1 MQSNLL
7 LSLKSSLK
15 SWSVFLS
22 WSRKT
27 PFAMAFGIGPPDKMQ
42 KKIYKQSE
50 KNNMNDKITKHN
62 FYISYHIYLIALI
75 KLMINN
81 D

>member
-1 MQSNLL
+1 
-7 LSLKSSLK
+7 
-15 SWSVFLS
+15 
-22 WSRKT
+22 
-27 PFAMAFGIGPPDKMQ
+27 
-42 KKIYKQSE
+42 
-50 KNNMNDKITKHN
+50 MNDKITKHN